1 MDEEGR
7 QRVRAN
13 ASGGEVDWL
22 RTLPEALQWHV
33 LLNLPTKDVVKTSL
47 VYSKWRHLWRY
58 VPGLDLDCRN
68 FKEYNDVV
76 SFIDKFLSFNS
87 ESSLKKF
94 KLRYNCV
101 LDRQVTKET
110 KTANL
115 MRWIN
120 NVVDRKVQHLDVW
133 WGEVD
138 MPPTLY
144 KCESLVSLKLADAI
158 LPNLE
163 SVSLPSVKVLDLV
176 FVKFANDLAFER
188 LISGCIVLESLTLHR
203 NENDNVIVLNVSSKS
218 LLSFCYNGSTKK
230 GPHDDLVVSIDTPKL
245 EELQLSD
252 HLTASFII
260 ANLSSL
266 VEADIDVQFNFCFG
280 KKFDPLDLPKGK
292 MISNF
297 LVGISNAKNMIMSP
311 TTLEVIYDASRCE
324 PLPLFANLSSLSVHF
339 DDNNWEILP
348 NFMESCPNL
357 SYLVVESTTFS
368 KEGASIVTGP
378 WCRLS
383 SLEYVEIIS
392 PFEGDAIEMKFVSYL
407 LENSPCLK
415 KLTLSLE
422 KYAGK
427 ESSILRELLNIPR
440 CSSSCQVVFI

>member
-1 MDEEGR
+1 MDEER
-7 QRVRAN
+7 RKRVRAN

-22 RTLPEALQWHV
+22 RNLPEALQWHV
-33 LLNLPTKDVVKTSL
+33 LLNLPTKDVVKTSII
-47 VYSKWRHLWRY
+47 YSKWRHLWRY

-68 FKEYNDVV
+68 FKEYNVVV

-87 ESSLKKF
+87 ESALKKF

-120 NVVDRKVQHLDVW
+120 DVVNRKVQHLDVW

-144 KCESLVSLKLADAI
+144 KCESLVSLKLAYAI
-158 LPNLE
+158 LPNPE
-163 SVSLPSVKVLDLV
+163 SVSLPSVKVLDLI

-188 LISGCIVLESLTLHR
+188 LISGCICLENLTLDRSH
-203 NENDNVIVLNVSSKS
+203 NDNVRVLQVSSKS
-218 LLSFCYNGSTKK
+218 LLSFRYNGSITK

-260 ANLSSL
+260 ADLSSL
-266 VEADIDVQFNFCFG
+266 VEADINVQFNFCFG
-280 KKFDPLDLPKGK
+280 KKFNPLDLPKGK
-292 MISNF
+292 MIHNF
-297 LVGISNAKNMIMSP
+297 LVGISNAKNMIISP
-311 TTLEVIYDASRCE
+311 ATLEVIYDASRCE

-339 DDNNWEILP
+339 DDDSWESLP
-348 NFMESCPNL
+348 KFMESCPNL
-357 SYLVVESTTFS
+357 SSLVVESATFS

-378 WCRLS
+378 WRLLS
-383 SLEYVEIIS
+383 SLEYVEIES
-392 PFEGDAIEMKFVSYL
+392 PLEGDEIEMEFVRYL
-407 LENSPCLK
+407 LENSPILK
-415 KLTLSLE
+415 KVTLYLE
-422 KYAGK
+422 KYSRK
-427 ESSILRELLNIPR
+427 KSFILIELLKIRR
-440 CSSSCQVVFI
+440 CSTSCEVVVM

>member
-1 MDEEGR
+1 MDEER
-7 QRVRAN
+7 RKRVRAN

-22 RTLPEALQWHV
+22 RNLPEALQWHV
-33 LLNLPTKDVVKTSL
+33 LLNLPTKDVVKTSII
-47 VYSKWRHLWRY
+47 YSKWRHLWRY

-68 FKEYNDVV
+68 FKEYNVVV

-87 ESSLKKF
+87 ESALKKF

-120 NVVDRKVQHLDVW
+120 DVVNRKVQHLDVW

-144 KCESLVSLKLADAI
+144 KCESLVSLKLAYAI
-158 LPNLE
+158 LPNPE
-163 SVSLPSVKVLDLV
+163 SVSLPSVKVLDLL

-188 LISGCIVLESLTLHR
+188 LISGCICLETLTLDR
-203 NENDNVIVLNVSSKS
+203 SQNDNVRVLQVSSKS
-218 LLSFCYNGSTKK
+218 LLSFRYNGSITK

-245 EELQLSD
+245 EELQISD

-260 ANLSSL
+260 ADLSSL

-280 KKFDPLDLPKGK
+280 KKFNPLDLPKGK
-292 MISNF
+292 MINNF
-297 LVGISNAKNMIMSP
+297 LVGISNAKKMIISP
-311 TTLEVIYDASRCE
+311 TTLE
-324 PLPLFANLSSLSVHF
+324 
-339 DDNNWEILP
+339 
-348 NFMESCPNL
+348 ESA
-357 SYLVVESTTFS
+357 TFS

-378 WCRLS
+378 WRLLS
-383 SLEYVEIIS
+383 SLEYVEIES
-392 PFEGDAIEMKFVSYL
+392 PLEGDKIEMEFVRYL
-407 LENSPCLK
+407 LENSPILK
-415 KLTLSLE
+415 KVTLYLE
-422 KYAGK
+422 KYSRK
-427 ESSILRELLNIPR
+427 KSFILIELLKIRR
-440 CSSSCQVVFI
+440 CSTSCEVVVM